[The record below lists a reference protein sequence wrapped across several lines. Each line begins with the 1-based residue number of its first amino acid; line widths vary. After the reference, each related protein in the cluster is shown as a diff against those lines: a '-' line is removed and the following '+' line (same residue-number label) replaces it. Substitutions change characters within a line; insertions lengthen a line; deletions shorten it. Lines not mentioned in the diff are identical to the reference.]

1 MSDIIQL
8 LPDHVA
14 NQIAAGEVVQRPAS
28 VVKELLENAIDAG
41 ATSVKLLL
49 KDAGKTLI
57 QVIDNGKGMS
67 ATDARLC
74 FERHATS
81 KIKKAEDLFNI
92 NTKGFRG
99 EALASIAAIAH
110 VELKTKEKDEE
121 LGNQIKIEGSKI
133 SSQEIISTAKGTSIA
148 VKNLF
153 FNIPARRNFL
163 KSDAIETRHVIDEF
177 QRVALTHP
185 GIEFLLHHN
194 NNEVYNLKNS
204 NLRKRIV
211 AIFGNKMNERLV
223 PINEQTDILKIAG
236 FVVKPEFAK
245 KKRGEQFFFVN
256 DRFIKSSYLNHAVIN
271 AFEGLLDQAS
281 HPSYF
286 LYLEVPPNSIDINI
300 HPTKTEIKF
309 DNEKALYA
317 ILRATVKHSLGQ
329 YNVTPVLDFDRDA
342 NLDTPYNYTKKGTP
356 SIPPISVDPNFNPFK
371 TDSSTQPV
379 IPSHESLSN
388 NSKSN
393 NNFNSQYKTDYKKDN
408 SSWEALYTDTKFNID
423 LNNITS
429 DPMEQEELFES
440 NKETETGKTFQIQKK
455 YLLSTIKSGVV
466 LIHQS
471 LAHQRVL
478 YEEFLENI
486 TVKEASS
493 QQLLFP
499 VTISFSSSDIE
510 IIYSIKTDLE
520 SAGFMFEEF
529 KKDSVIIRGIPTSIT
544 ESQITLILEQL
555 LDDIKME
562 VPDTSFSHFDV
573 MAKSFAKSLAIK
585 TGTILSLKE
594 QENLVNSLFSCKEPS
609 SSPFGKP
616 TFKTLS
622 LQEIDTIFNK

>member
-28 VVKELLENAIDAG
+28 VVKELIENAIDAG
-41 ATSVKLLL
+41 ATSITLLL

-57 QVIDNGKGMS
+57 QVIDDGKGMS
-67 ATDARLC
+67 PTDARLS

-81 KIKKAEDLFNI
+81 KIKEAQDLFNL

-110 VELKTKEKDEE
+110 VELKTKQEEDE
-121 LGNQIKIEGSKI
+121 LGTQIKIEGSEI
-133 SSQEIISTAKGTSIA
+133 VSQEVVSAAKGTSIA

-163 KSDAIETRHVIDEF
+163 KSDTIETRHIIDEF
-177 QRVALTHP
+177 QRVSLAHP
-185 GIEFLLHHN
+185 SISFLLHHN
-194 NNEVYNLKNS
+194 NNEVYHLKKS

-211 AIFGNKMNERLV
+211 AIFGAKMNEKLV
-223 PINEQTDILKIAG
+223 PINEQTDIITVNG
-236 FVVKPEFAK
+236 FVAKPEFAK

-256 DRFIKSSYLNHAVIN
+256 NRFIKSSYLNHAVMN
-271 AFEGLLDQAS
+271 AFEGLLEGGS

-286 LYLEVPPNSIDINI
+286 LYLEVPPNTIDINI

-329 YNVTPVLDFDRDA
+329 YNVAPVLDFDRDA
-342 NLDTPYNYTKKGTP
+342 TLDTPYDYSKKGNS
-356 SIPPISVDPNFNPFK
+356 SIPPITVDPTFNPFK
-371 TDSSTQPV
+371 TETSYKEPSNTNGASKNASTHSYQSS
-379 IPSHESLSN
+379 
-388 NSKSN
+388 
-393 NNFNSQYKTDYKKDN
+393 FKKDTGN
-408 SSWEALYTDTKFNID
+408 WEALYTNVDTFESIQQ
-423 LNNITS
+423 
-429 DPMEQEELFES
+429 EQLFES
-440 NKETETGKTFQIQKK
+440 QQETETGKTFQIQKK
-455 YLLSTIKSGVV
+455 YLLSSIKSGVV

-499 VTISFSSSDIE
+499 VNISFSSSDIE
-510 IIYSIKTDLE
+510 MIYSIKSDLE
-520 SAGFMFEEF
+520 SAGFMFDEF
-529 KKDSVIIRGIPTSIT
+529 TKESVVIAGIPTSIS

-555 LDDIKME
+555 LDDIKLE

-585 TGTILSLKE
+585 TGTSLNMKE
-594 QENLVNSLFSCKEPS
+594 QENLVNNLFSCKEPNI
-609 SSPFGKP
+609 SPFGKP
-616 TFKTLS
+616 TFKTLT
-622 LQEIDTIFNK
+622 LNEIDAIFNK